1 MDMAEAADELGQLD
15 LAVWLLEQAR
25 QKSQTLPALNRALAR
40 LYEKRG
46 NFTQAIALWNL
57 VRKARPADK
66 EADRKLKDLAVNETI
81 ARGNYEGAVA
91 DAAPCPSR
99 AASRPPSRP
108 VPRNTAWPGPRR
120 PTAATP
126 TRRRRRPTAPAAR
139 PPRSAPASRP
149 TSPTPTCTCNWR
161 PSTAATATWN
171 RPAPSCRRGWGRPA
185 TPSS

>member
-15 LAVWLLEQAR
+15 LAAWLLEQAR

-91 DAAPCPSR
+91 DAAAVPKPGGDPAAEQTRSKEYRLAGAAPSHGG
-99 AASRPPSRP
+99 AA
-108 VPRNTAWPGPRR
+108 AD
-120 PTAATP
+120 ATP
-126 TRRRRRPTAPAAR
+126 APTDRAGREAAPIRAR
-139 PPRSAPASRP
+139 LQADP
-149 TSPTPTCTCNWR
+149 TSTVCICNWR

-171 RPAPSCRRGWGRPA
+171 RPAPSCGRG
-185 TPSS
+185 